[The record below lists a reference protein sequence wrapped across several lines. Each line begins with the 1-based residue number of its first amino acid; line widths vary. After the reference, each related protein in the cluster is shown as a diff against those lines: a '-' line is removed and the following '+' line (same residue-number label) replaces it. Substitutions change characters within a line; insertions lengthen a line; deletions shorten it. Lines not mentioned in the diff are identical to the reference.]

1 MHVKAEMF
9 FLIIRGE
16 AHARVVDDRVLTLIH
31 GVEGDIEMP
40 QLDQGDEVCQL
51 CGQGHILKI
60 LVIVPEVML
69 EELTYNIVDWDFGLK
84 FEVGVDD
91 AYVPPLFFLLHN
103 KYQILNDA
111 I

>member
-1 MHVKAEMF
+1 
-9 FLIIRGE
+9 
-16 AHARVVDDRVLTLIH
+16 
-31 GVEGDIEMP
+31 
-40 QLDQGDEVCQL
+40 
-51 CGQGHILKI
+51 
-60 LVIVPEVML
+60 ML